1 MGLILRFYKWRHP
14 EVADADIPARYRI
27 SLWTA
32 VKKPVRKW
40 FSAVVVPTIP
50 FNGLRVACYRLCG
63 YKVGGVL
70 SSVCG
75 ATSTTYAMTRLR

>member
-1 MGLILRFYKWRHP
+1 MALIKRYYKWRHP
-14 EVADADIPARYRI
+14 EVPEDKIPARYQI
-27 SLWTA
+27 SLWTG
-32 VKKPVRKW
+32 VKKTIRKW

-70 SSVCG
+70 LSVCG
-75 ATSTTYAMTRLR
+75 ATSTTYAMTR